1 MLMILLSIPSVIRHL
16 ICGNTLN
23 WLLNLNLI
31 SDTVDWGRKCLVDFN
46 AEKTQLVSFDR
57 SYNTGIIDVNIDGSA
72 PEEKLYFKVL
82 VLIFSSNLIRALTL
96 SLLLKL
102 PPTKLEP

>member
-1 MLMILLSIPSVIRHL
+1 M
-16 ICGNTLN
+16 
-23 WLLNLNLI
+23 
-31 SDTVDWGRKCLVDFN
+31 DWGRKCLVDFN